1 MNEVCKAKNE
11 IVSEENIYKD
21 IKSLILNSRN
31 NVYRAVNTEMLDL
44 YWNIGKRLMEI
55 QEGSKRAKYGKGIIE
70 KISSRLTQE
79 YGRGYSIPNLKKMR
93 QFYLLFPICSTVL
106 SELSWSHYLILIKI
120 NEENKRKFYMHEAVN
135 SNWSVREL
143 QRQVDSLLFER
154 LAISK
159 DKEAMLELANKG
171 ALIKS
176 GKDLVKDPFV
186 LEFLDI
192 KENTEY
198 LESDLEE
205 NLLKHLKEFLLELGK
220 GFMLVGSK
228 VRITLEDD
236 HFYPDLVFYNR
247 LLKCFV
253 IIDLKVHKLT
263 HQDIGQM
270 QMYVNYYDRII
281 KKEDENPTIGIL
293 LGTSKNETVVEY
305 TLPKDNENIYASIYK
320 LGFPTKEELVNL
332 VEQEKQISFLKD

>member
-1 MNEVCKAKNE
+1 MNEMCKVENK

-44 YWNIGKRLMEI
+44 YWNIGKRLIEI
-55 QEGSKRAKYGKGIIE
+55 QEGSKRAEYGKGIIE

-79 YGRGYSIPNLKKMR
+79 YGNGYSIYNLRKMR
-93 QFYLLFPICSTVL
+93 RFYYLFPIRSTVL
-106 SELSWSHYLILIKI
+106 RELSWSHYLILIKI
-120 NEENKRKFYMHEAVN
+120 NETNKRNFYMHEAVN
-135 SNWSVREL
+135 SGWSVREL

-192 KENTEY
+192 KESTDY
-198 LESDLEE
+198 
-205 NLLKHLKEFLLELGK
+205 
-220 GFMLVGSK
+220 
-228 VRITLEDD
+228 
-236 HFYPDLVFYNR
+236 
-247 LLKCFV
+247 
-253 IIDLKVHKLT
+253 
-263 HQDIGQM
+263 
-270 QMYVNYYDRII
+270 
-281 KKEDENPTIGIL
+281 
-293 LGTSKNETVVEY
+293 
-305 TLPKDNENIYASIYK
+305 
-320 LGFPTKEELVNL
+320 
-332 VEQEKQISFLKD
+332 

>member
-1 MNEVCKAKNE
+1 MNEMCKIENE

-55 QEGSKRAKYGKGIIE
+55 QEGSKRAEYGKGIIE

-93 QFYLLFPICSTVL
+93 QFYLLFPIRSTVL

-135 SNWSVREL
+135 SGWSVREL

-159 DKEAMLELANKG
+159 NKEEVLELANKG
-171 ALIKS
+171 VLIKS

-192 KENTEY
+192 KENNDY
-198 LESDLEE
+198 
-205 NLLKHLKEFLLELGK
+205 
-220 GFMLVGSK
+220 
-228 VRITLEDD
+228 
-236 HFYPDLVFYNR
+236 
-247 LLKCFV
+247 
-253 IIDLKVHKLT
+253 
-263 HQDIGQM
+263 
-270 QMYVNYYDRII
+270 
-281 KKEDENPTIGIL
+281 
-293 LGTSKNETVVEY
+293 
-305 TLPKDNENIYASIYK
+305 
-320 LGFPTKEELVNL
+320 
-332 VEQEKQISFLKD
+332 